1 MRRAVVLVAVALGL
15 GAAGAGAY
23 TTTLVTVRGLVVLD
37 CDRATR
43 TFCSVGTATGR
54 VPILYTGT
62 TRFASVPRVG
72 SRVDVRGYDVRD
84 ASDAYLGVIA
94 LAVPGGTARTTV
106 RRTGTATTLV
116 LHGKVGA
123 VTAGRVGFVSIRW
136 VRSPIGR
143 PVIGNL
149 YERFSFPATAAIV
162 SKARRMRW
170 DRVARPF
177 DRQTWAFSL
186 RLVHGVY
193 RLVALRRDG

>member
-1 MRRAVVLVAVALGL
+1 VRRAVVLVAVALGL

-43 TFCSVGTATGR
+43 TFCSVGTASGR

-62 TRFASVPRVG
+62 ARFASVPRVG

-123 VTAGRVGFVSIRW
+123 VTLLT
-136 VRSPIGR
+136 P
-143 PVIGNL
+143 
-149 YERFSFPATAAIV
+149 SFENTTTGDCVVMVFRRASVPAFTGTPSVVMNKNFEI
-162 SKARRMRW
+162 
-170 DRVARPF
+170 P
-177 DRQTWAFSL
+177 
-186 RLVHGVY
+186 
-193 RLVALRRDG
+193 